1 MASRHTD
8 KSFETDLADLRER
21 LLTMGARIESAI
33 ARSMQGLTD
42 RETKL
47 CTSVIDG
54 DAEVNRLEV
63 DIDERC
69 RRILALR
76 QPAASDLRLITTAL
90 KIVTDLERCG
100 DLAVNIAERARDLNE
115 APPMPPSNTLPRLA
129 ELAQGQLKKAL
140 DAFVKA
146 DVALAD
152 TVLKEE
158 AMLDTLF
165 LQLFN
170 EMLTLMMEDPKY
182 IRRATALMFIA
193 KHLERVGDHATNV
206 AEMVVYMVKG
216 TDIRHP
222 WSRKLPGAQS
232 TSSSSSPAAGT
243 TTVVPGS
250 SS

>member
-8 KSFETDLADLRER
+8 KSFETDLADLRQL

-33 ARSMQGLTD
+33 ARSVQAVAD
-42 RETKL
+42 RDSKMARA
-47 CTSVIDG
+47 VIDD

-69 RRILALR
+69 RKILALR

-115 APPMPPSNTLPRLA
+115 APAMPANTPLQRLA
-129 ELAQGQLKKAL
+129 QESQEQIKKAL
-140 DAFVKA
+140 DAFVAA
-146 DVALAD
+146 DVDLAAS
-152 TVLKEE
+152 VLKQEE
-158 AMLDTLF
+158 VLDALF

-170 EMLTLMMEDPKY
+170 ELLGLMMEDPKY
-182 IRRATALMFIA
+182 IRRATAMMFIA
-193 KHLERVGDHATNV
+193 KHLERIGDHATNV

-222 WSRKLPGAQS
+222 WSRKLAQAQ
-232 TSSSSSPAAGT
+232 SSSSSSSSTVSTTPGT
-243 TTVVPGS
+243 SGS
-250 SS
+250 S